1 MICGP
6 SGVGKGTIINQ
17 FMEQSPF
24 AKHFGFSVSHTTRQ
38 PRPGEENGVH
48 YHFTNVE
55 EMEKMIDDGEFIEFA
70 NVHGNLYGTSYDA
83 VESVSKK
90 DHKICLLDIDAQG
103 VMSTKSVDDFCAN
116 YIFIAPPSVDALKSR
131 LVGRGTESAE
141 SLERRTKNALSELE
155 YGNQAGNFDAIIINN
170 VLNEACAELDD
181 VLKGMYNFDE
191 RR

>member
-1 MICGP
+1 
-6 SGVGKGTIINQ
+6 
-17 FMEQSPF
+17 
-24 AKHFGFSVSHTTRQ
+24 
-38 PRPGEENGVH
+38 
-48 YHFTNVE
+48 
-55 EMEKMIDDGEFIEFA
+55 MIDDGEFIEFA